1 MVQWFLKV
9 LVTPRHWLRDYV
21 LVLASLLPEVGRS
34 LERSSSIPPSED
46 EGMIGNISCPPMPRS
61 SLFWT
66 VLGIWGF
73 FFWGAWGSVPVL
85 IALWQRGMRRGHV
98 SYIGWL
104 AGLVFGECLF
114 SFPQFSKHNL
124 FNLFVFPFSVLYFLC
139 DLFDPLFFLTPF
151 LTSSLCM
158 VPLSVTVATAHFTP
172 PFP

>member
-1 MVQWFLKV
+1 
-9 LVTPRHWLRDYV
+9 
-21 LVLASLLPEVGRS
+21 
-34 LERSSSIPPSED
+34 
-46 EGMIGNISCPPMPRS
+46 
-61 SLFWT
+61 
-66 VLGIWGF
+66 
-73 FFWGAWGSVPVL
+73 
-85 IALWQRGMRRGHV
+85 MRRGHV

-172 PFP
+172 PFPQTFTLFSRYAICTSFLFCFVVLFFYCAFVLNFKIFRNGGLF